1 MENYI
6 IGILGGFIGST
17 LTVLITK
24 SLEILQK
31 SKEHKYNF
39 QTLFFN
45 KKLAAAET
53 TVMQYSLFSDTL
65 CQLRLLYSRYEE
77 YDTYIGNQLNDNLL
91 KQIEEKIKIANHAS
105 MSLANSISLYFDL
118 TSSFSKN
125 QIISE
130 FYDTLNSLGPYYENV
145 EKTFDQYL
153 SFIGTENEK
162 ETYEIY
168 QTSEK
173 YLGIAMENVALGY
186 EKFDIELNKQIQQIR
201 NEMKKF
207 EY

>member
-77 YDTYIGNQLNDNLL
+77 
-91 KQIEEKIKIANHAS
+91 
-105 MSLANSISLYFDL
+105 
-118 TSSFSKN
+118 
-125 QIISE
+125 
-130 FYDTLNSLGPYYENV
+130 
-145 EKTFDQYL
+145 
-153 SFIGTENEK
+153 
-162 ETYEIY
+162 
-168 QTSEK
+168 
-173 YLGIAMENVALGY
+173 
-186 EKFDIELNKQIQQIR
+186 
-201 NEMKKF
+201 
-207 EY
+207 